1 MMSYSIEIHALHC
14 QIFGNIG
21 TSSMAG
27 EFPAPSC
34 KQPAIFLVIS
44 DCLLKPDNV

>member
-27 EFPAPSC
+27 ELPAPSC
-34 KQPAIFLVIS
+34 EQPAIFPGNL
-44 DCLLKPDNV
+44 